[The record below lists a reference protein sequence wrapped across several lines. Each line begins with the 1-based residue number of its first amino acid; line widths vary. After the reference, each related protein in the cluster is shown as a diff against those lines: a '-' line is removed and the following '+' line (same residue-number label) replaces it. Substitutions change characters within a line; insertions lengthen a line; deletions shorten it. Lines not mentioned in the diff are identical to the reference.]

1 MADKQLLPQQTFL
14 QLPAGADG
22 GFLVPPVTPPPLSNF
37 YFTGTVGPNPQG
49 HVGIN
54 GGIGALFIFYVS

>member
-1 MADKQLLPQQTFL
+1 VADWQSPLQHATQQTFL

-22 GFLVPPVTPPPLSNF
+22 GFLVPQPLSNF
-37 YFTGTVGPNPQG
+37 YVTGTFGPNPQG

-54 GGIGALFIFYVS
+54 GGIGALFILYVS